1 MEKVIGT
8 SSKDSYSIAINPVTG
23 DIVYLAGC
31 FVVVFSVRDAK
42 QIQFLQSPKH
52 RPFQSIAFSNDG
64 KYLAAGENAFKLP

>member
-1 MEKVIGT
+1 MQLEKVIGT

-42 QIQFLQSPKH
+42 
-52 RPFQSIAFSNDG
+52 
-64 KYLAAGENAFKLP
+64 